1 MKDSFFLLVTSLIVK
16 SLFFQKQKL
25 RMQKLKGGVP
35 GGEIALEQAFLRFK
49 FNSKQYLVAGLF
61 TPRIGLLNENHLP
74 VNFNGV
80 E

>member
-1 MKDSFFLLVTSLIVK
+1 
-16 SLFFQKQKL
+16 
-25 RMQKLKGGVP
+25 MQKLKGGVP

-61 TPRIGLLNENHLP
+61 TSRIGLLNENHLP